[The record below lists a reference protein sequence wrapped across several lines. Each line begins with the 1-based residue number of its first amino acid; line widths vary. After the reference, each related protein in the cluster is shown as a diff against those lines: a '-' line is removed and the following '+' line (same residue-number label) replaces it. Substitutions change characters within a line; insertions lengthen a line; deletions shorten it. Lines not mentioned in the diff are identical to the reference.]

1 MPTKAKKNELAV
13 IILAAGRGT
22 RMKSALP
29 KVMHELGGRPLI
41 GWLLESVKVLK
52 PSRII
57 VVTAPDMD
65 DLRNLVTDATSVIQQ
80 KALGTG
86 DAVKAALPALKGF
99 KGDVLILLGDMPLI
113 SVSTI
118 KSLIKARHH
127 DKDTGLAVLGAYYN
141 PAPAFG
147 RLIEKA
153 DGTLAEI
160 VEHKDATPEQRKINL
175 CNTGAFCVDGAYIAK
190 WLGKITNKNAQKE
203 FYITDLPAIAA
214 KDGYKTQI
222 AVTDDLD
229 EVQGVNSRVDLAML
243 EYVVQSAM
251 RLNAL
256 EAGVTMHDPAS
267 VYFSYDTQIGQ
278 DVVIEP
284 NVFIGKNVKISNNVT
299 IRAFSHIEG
308 AVIKAGA
315 SIGPFARLRPGAELG
330 ENVHIGNFVEIKNSK
345 LGKGV
350 KAGHLAYIG
359 DATIG
364 DNTNY
369 SCGAITANYDGVNKH
384 RTIIGKNVMVG
395 SNVNLIAPV
404 TIGDNAYL
412 AAGSTITQDVP
423 KDKLGIARA
432 RQTNLRKPVM
442 KKKDTRSTTDGQR

>member
-1 MPTKAKKNELAV
+1 MTTKNKTELAV
-13 IILAAGRGT
+13 VILAAGRGK

-29 KVMHELGGRPLI
+29 KAMHHLAGRPLI
-41 GWLLESVKVLK
+41 LWLLESVRVLK
-52 PSRII
+52 PARVI
-57 VVTAPDMD
+57 VVTAPDMKG
-65 DLRNLVTDATSVIQQ
+65 LRDILLPATCVIQS

-113 SVSTI
+113 SVSTM
-118 KSLIKARHH
+118 KALIKARHH
-127 DKDTGLAVLGAYYN
+127 DRDTGLAVLGAYYN

-147 RLIEKA
+147 RLVEKA

-175 CNTGAFCVDGAYIAK
+175 CNTGAFCVDGTRIAR

-243 EYVVQSAM
+243 EYVVQSSM

-256 EAGVTMHDPAS
+256 ESGVTMHDPAS
-267 VYFSYDTQIGQ
+267 VYFSYDTQVGQ

-284 NVFIGKNVKISNNVT
+284 NVFIGTGVKIGDKVT

-308 AVIKAGA
+308 AMLKTGV
-315 SIGPFARLRPGAELG
+315 SVGPFARLRPGTELG
-330 ENVHIGNFVEIKNSK
+330 ENVHIGNFVEIKNAK

-359 DATIG
+359 DAVVG
-364 DNTNY
+364 EGTNY

-384 RTIIGKNVMVG
+384 KTVIGKNVMVG
-395 SNVNLIAPV
+395 SNVNLVAPV

-432 RQTNLRKPVM
+432 RQSNLRKPVM
-442 KKKDTRSTTDGQR
+442 KKKDKKD

>member
-1 MPTKAKKNELAV
+1 MTTKNKTELAV
-13 IILAAGRGT
+13 VILAAGRGK

-29 KVMHELGGRPLI
+29 KAMHHLAGRPLI
-41 GWLLESVKVLK
+41 LWLLESVRVLK
-52 PSRII
+52 PARVI
-57 VVTAPDMD
+57 VVTAPDMKG
-65 DLRNLVTDATSVIQQ
+65 LRDILLPATCVIQS

-113 SVSTI
+113 SVSTM
-118 KSLIKARHH
+118 KALIKARHH
-127 DKDTGLAVLGAYYN
+127 DRDTGLAVLGAYYN

-147 RLIEKA
+147 RLVEKA

-175 CNTGAFCVDGAYIAK
+175 CNTGAFCVDGTRIAR

-243 EYVVQSAM
+243 EYVVQSSM

-256 EAGVTMHDPAS
+256 ESGVTMHDPAS
-267 VYFSYDTQIGQ
+267 VYFSYDTQVGQ

-284 NVFIGKNVKISNNVT
+284 NVFIGTGVKIGDKVT

-308 AVIKAGA
+308 AMLKTGV
-315 SIGPFARLRPGAELG
+315 SVGPFARLRPGTELG
-330 ENVHIGNFVEIKNSK
+330 ENVHIGNFVEIKNAK

-359 DATIG
+359 DAAVG
-364 DNTNY
+364 EGTNY

-384 RTIIGKNVMVG
+384 KTVIGKNVMVG
-395 SNVNLIAPV
+395 SNVNLVAPV

-432 RQTNLRKPVM
+432 RQSNLRKPVM
-442 KKKDTRSTTDGQR
+442 KKKDKKD

>member
-1 MPTKAKKNELAV
+1 MTTKAKKTELAV
-13 IILAAGRGT
+13 VILAAGRGT
-22 RMKSALP
+22 RMKSSLP
-29 KVMHELGGRPLI
+29 KVMHRLGGRPLI
-41 GWLLESVKVLK
+41 HWLLDTVKALK
-52 PSRII
+52 PSRVV

-65 DLRNLVTDATSVIQQ
+65 DLRTAIEPYKAVIQQ

-113 SVSTI
+113 TLSTL
-118 KSLIKARHH
+118 KALIKARHH
-127 DKDTGLAVLGAYYN
+127 DKETGLAVLGAYYN

-147 RLIEKA
+147 RLVENA
-153 DGTLAEI
+153 DGTLSKI

-175 CNTGAFCVDGAYIAK
+175 CNTGAFCVDGVQLAK
-190 WLGKITNKNAQKE
+190 WLGKLTNKNAQKE
-203 FYITDLPAIAA
+203 FYVTDLPAIAA
-214 KDGYKTQI
+214 KDGYRTRI
-222 AVTDDLD
+222 AITEDLD
-229 EVQGVNSRVDLAML
+229 EVQGVNSRVDLAMM
-243 EYVVQSAM
+243 EYIIQSAM

-267 VYFSYDTQIGQ
+267 VYFSYDTEIGQ

-284 NVFIGKNVKISNNVT
+284 NVFIGPGVIINNNVT

-308 AVIKAGA
+308 AKLATGV
-315 SIGPFARLRPGAELG
+315 SIGPFARLRPGADLAQD
-330 ENVHIGNFVEIKNSK
+330 VHIGNFVEVKNAK

-359 DATIG
+359 DAVLG
-364 DNTNY
+364 EGVNY

-384 RTIIGKNVMVG
+384 KTVIGKNVMVG

-404 TIGDNAYL
+404 TIGDGAYL

-432 RQTNLRKPVM
+432 RQSNLRKPVM
-442 KKKDTRSTTDGQR
+442 KKK

>member
-1 MPTKAKKNELAV
+1 MNKTNELAV

-22 RMKSALP
+22 RMKSTLP
-29 KVMHELGGRPLI
+29 KVMHELAGRPLI
-41 GWLLESVKVLK
+41 LWLLETVNKLK
-52 PSRII
+52 PARIA

-65 DLRNLVTDATSVIQQ
+65 DLRAVLPGVTCVTQT

-86 DAVKAALPALKGF
+86 DAVKAALPVLKGF

-113 SVSTI
+113 SAATL
-118 KSLIKARHH
+118 KSLIKARRH
-127 DKDTGLAVLGAYYN
+127 DKDTGLAVLGADYN

-147 RLIEKA
+147 RLVENP
-153 DGTLAEI
+153 DGTLARI
-160 VEHKDATPEQRKINL
+160 VEHKDATAEERMITL
-175 CNTGAFCVDGAYIAK
+175 CNTGAFCVDGAQLAK
-190 WLGKITNKNAQKE
+190 WVGKIHNRNAQKE

-222 AVTDDLD
+222 AMSEDLD

-243 EYVVQSAM
+243 EYVVQSTM
-251 RLNAL
+251 RLHAL

-267 VYFSYDTQIGQ
+267 VYFSYDTKVGKDI
-278 DVVIEP
+278 VIEP
-284 NVFIGKNVKISNNVT
+284 NVFFGPGVRIHDHAH

-308 AVIKAGA
+308 ADIGKNA
-315 SIGPFARLRPGAELG
+315 SVGPFARIRPGTELG
-330 ENVHIGNFVEIKNSK
+330 ENVRIGNFVEVKNSK

-359 DATIG
+359 DASVG
-364 DNTNY
+364 EATNY
-369 SCGAITANYDGVNKH
+369 SCGAITVNYDGVNKH
-384 RTIIGKNVMVG
+384 KTVIGKNVMVG
-395 SNVNLIAPV
+395 SNVNLVAPV
-404 TIGDNAYL
+404 TIGDGAYL
-412 AAGSTITQDVP
+412 AAGSTITEDVP

-442 KKKDTRSTTDGQR
+442 KKKDK

>member
-1 MPTKAKKNELAV
+1 MTKATKSKNDLAV

-22 RMKSALP
+22 RMRSALP
-29 KVMHELGGRPLI
+29 KVMHGLAGRPLI
-41 GWLLESVKVLK
+41 AWLLATVQKLK
-52 PSRII
+52 PARVI
-57 VVTAPDMD
+57 VVIAPDMD
-65 DLRNLVTDATSVIQQ
+65 DLRAAVAPAPCAVQV

-113 SVSTI
+113 SVATL
-118 KSLIKARHH
+118 KGLIKARHRER
-127 DKDTGLAVLGAYYN
+127 DTGLAVLGAEYN
-141 PAPAFG
+141 PVPAFG
-147 RLIEKA
+147 RLVENP
-153 DGTLAEI
+153 DGTLARI
-160 VEHKDATPEQRKINL
+160 VEHKDATAEERLITL
-175 CNTGAFCVDGAYIAK
+175 CNTGAFCVDGAQLAK
-190 WLGKITNKNAQKE
+190 WVGRINNRNAQKE

-222 AVTDDLD
+222 AVTEDLD

-243 EYVVQSAM
+243 EYIVQAGM

-267 VYFSYDTQIGQ
+267 VYFSYDTEVGR

-284 NVFIGKNVKISNNVT
+284 NVFIGPGVVIGDGVT
-299 IRAFSHIEG
+299 IRSFCHIES
-308 AVIKAGA
+308 AVIKNGC
-315 SIGPFARLRPGAELG
+315 SVGPFARLRPGAELD
-330 ENVHIGNFVEIKNSK
+330 ERVHIGNFVEIKNAK
-345 LGKGV
+345 LGRGV

-359 DATIG
+359 DAIVG
-364 DNTNY
+364 EGTNY
-369 SCGAITANYDGVNKH
+369 SCGAITANYDGANKH
-384 RTIIGKNVMVG
+384 KTVIGRNVMVG

-404 TIGDNAYL
+404 TIGDGAYL

-432 RQTNLRKPVM
+432 RQSNLRKPV
-442 KKKDTRSTTDGQR
+442 KKREKKD